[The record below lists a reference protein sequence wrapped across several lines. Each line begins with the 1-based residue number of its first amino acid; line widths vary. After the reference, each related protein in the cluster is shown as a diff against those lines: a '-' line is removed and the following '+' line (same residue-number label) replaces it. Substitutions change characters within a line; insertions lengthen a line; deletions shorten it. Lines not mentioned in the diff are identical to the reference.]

1 MGCDPLGLCQYETAK
16 LVRIRSARLGSLK
29 WALNALIFLFIGIML
44 FWNKEYQE
52 HDLVVSS
59 VTTKVKGVA
68 LTQVPEVGEM
78 LWDMVDH
85 SGTFQGKN
93 SFFVITNVIVTK
105 KQKQGKCPEGVPNG
119 RLCQSDADCNKG
131 EWDQSSH
138 GVQTGACVKS
148 DVTKKTCEVFTW
160 CPVENKRKPPRPALL
175 MAAENFTVL
184 IKNNIRFPA
193 FSYIKRNILPDMKES
208 YLKSCTFN
216 RRSDPLC
223 PIFRLGDIVQEAKEN
238 FTEMAVEGGV
248 MGIQINWDCD
258 LDRLFHKCRPS
269 YSFRRLDEKETNRT
283 LYPGLNFRFAK
294 YYTEN
299 GVETRTL
306 YKAYGIRFDVMVFGK
321 AGRFSIIQ
329 LIIYIGSTLSY
340 YALTTLFIDWLIGT
354 SCYAKEAQ
362 RNYSERKFE
371 TLDDH
376 KRSLL
381 CVSFVDEDALRLAK
395 VSRKKRLQEVKPES
409 VRPRKDRAGSLWALA
424 TALHAPPKQRA
435 DIALQEPP
443 RSEQPAWCQCARCR
457 PSDAPQEQL
466 CCRQS
471 RGRCISTSPAFERLA
486 LGRPLLESVL
496 LYRDPL
502 LDLSTEAAPRLLR
515 HCAYDVYIDW
525 RFGAE
530 REGACP
536 VVPSCCVWRI
546 REEYPSP
553 DGRYRGLRPASKVAL
568 IPGAHS
574 GC

>member
-376 KRSLL
+376 KRVRRKPSLFWDRH
-381 CVSFVDEDALRLAK
+381 SDHHLRSK
-395 VSRKKRLQEVKPES
+395 EP
-409 VRPRKDRAGSLWALA
+409 GS
-424 TALHAPPKQRA
+424 T
-435 DIALQEPP
+435 LQEPP